1 MKRYKALSL
10 SALIWGS
17 GQFLV
22 YRQRIKGLFFLIMQ
36 LLFIGIE
43 LFSGYWLQYAGGL
56 ISDFSLRLHGGFF
69 TKGIWGL
76 ITLGVKTGGKYG
88 DHSTML
94 LIRGVIAL
102 FVIILFLLLYVWN
115 LKDAYSSGLQIDRS
129 GTYTDTKEDLK
140 RFYSRNFAY
149 IVLIPIGIAF
159 LFIVV
164 MPIVF
169 SVLTAF
175 LNYNRDHLPPG
186 KLLDWVGLANFKKL
200 FTVPIWSHTFFKVLV
215 WTILWTFIGTMT
227 TYFFGML
234 QALILNHPAVRCKN
248 IFRTILILPWAI
260 PQMVSLLVFR
270 NLLNGQFGPVNQALL
285 NLGLISE
292 NIPFLSDP
300 LIAKLS
306 VILVNLWLGF
316 PIFMVMMLGVFAN
329 LDQSL
334 FESAAIDG
342 ANKYQ
347 SFLKITLPLVFQA
360 TAANLIMS
368 MAGNFNAFGAIYF
381 LTQGGP
387 NNPDM
392 QFAGST
398 DILISWIYK
407 LTLNQQMYDIAA
419 VMSVLLFIFVGA
431 VSFWN
436 FRRTVS
442 FKEL

>member
-1 MKRYKALSL
+1 MRKHKALWL
-10 SALIWGS
+10 SVFLWGS
-17 GQFLV
+17 GQFIIC
-22 YRQRIKGLFFLIMQ
+22 RQKMKGLFFFMMQ
-36 LLFIGIE
+36 LVFIGIE
-43 LFSGYWLQYAGGL
+43 LFSGYWIQYASGL
-56 ISDFSLRLHGGFF
+56 IPDFSIRLHGGFF

-76 ITLGVKTGGKYG
+76 ITLGEKTGGKYG
-88 DHSTML
+88 DHSAML

-102 FVIILFLLLYVWN
+102 FVIILFALIYLWN
-115 LKDAYSSGLQIDRS
+115 LKDAYYSGLMIDKN
-129 GTYTDTKEDLK
+129 GTCINTKEAFK
-140 RFYSRNFAY
+140 RFYSRNFPY
-149 IVLIPIGIAF
+149 FILIPIGILF

-175 LNYNRDHLPPG
+175 INYNRDHLPPG
-186 KLLDWVGLANFKKL
+186 KLLSWVGLSNFRKL
-200 FTVPIWSHTFFKVLV
+200 FTVPIWSHTFLKVIV
-215 WTILWTFIGTMT
+215 WTVLWTLIGTFS

-234 QALILNHPAVRCKN
+234 QALILNHKAVRCKN

-285 NLGLISE
+285 KLGVISE

-300 LIAKLS
+300 LIAKIS
-306 VILVNLWLGF
+306 IIVVNLWLGF
-316 PIFMVMMLGVFAN
+316 PVFMVMMLGVLAN

-334 FESAAIDG
+334 FEAAAIDG
-342 ANKYQ
+342 AGKYQ

-419 VMSVLLFIFVGA
+419 VMSVLLFAVIGA